1 MVLIAVKTRDGQPA
15 FPPVSLNTT
24 SEPPRCFLNV
34 DSVLCLNDYRAPV
47 TAWVVDATSGR
58 VSYQGPTD
66 LRVDGADLT
75 VRQIGV
81 ASVATTQGQGVFGV
95 GPRATTSWFVPGDG
109 DIPPMRLTSPA
120 RRVSLPRKA
129 PRILEAPPRPC
140 SPLETAV
147 SLHPRSRQALR
158 LTKRSPTPVVSQ
170 PK

>member
-1 MVLIAVKTRDGQPA
+1 MLSQCRQRAV
-15 FPPVSLNTT
+15 
-24 SEPPRCFLNV
+24 SERLQSAGHGVGCRCDKRPRFL
-34 DSVLCLNDYRAPV
+34 S
-47 TAWVVDATSGR
+47 
-58 VSYQGPTD
+58 GPTD